1 MPIKEHPRVS
11 VSYIATLL
19 RNMADALEAGKFG
32 RFRRQVGILW
42 RILAE
47 WGELP

>member
-1 MPIKEHPRVS
+1 MKHPRVS
-11 VSYIATLL
+11 HSYVALLL
-19 RNMADALEAGKFG
+19 RSMAESLENGRFA